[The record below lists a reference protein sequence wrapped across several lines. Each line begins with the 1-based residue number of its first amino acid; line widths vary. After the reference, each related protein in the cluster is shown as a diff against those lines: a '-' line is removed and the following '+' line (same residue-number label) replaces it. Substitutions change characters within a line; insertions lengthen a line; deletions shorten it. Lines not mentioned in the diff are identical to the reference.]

1 VQLPNAGPY
10 AVSYRS
16 IVPKR
21 GECPNLLVPVCL
33 SASHIAYGSVRMEP
47 DFMVLAESAALAAA
61 LAIEAGG
68 AVQDVPYGRLR
79 ELLEEAGQIIT

>member
-1 VQLPNAGPY
+1 
-10 AVSYRS
+10 
-16 IVPKR
+16 
-21 GECPNLLVPVCL
+21 
-33 SASHIAYGSVRMEP
+33 VRMEP

-61 LAIEAGG
+61 LAIEAGV